1 MKTNSIIKFIAGIFI
16 LILINILLSNNHTKW
31 DLTKEKRHS
40 ISEESIDILKNID
53 DKIYITI
60 YLDGSLPSQFEKLK
74 KSTEHILHTFKSYS
88 NKNIEFEFVNPLES
102 EDKEKRDVMRK
113 NLAENNIYPIWVKSK
128 NKNITTTQI
137 TFPAANIHYNNKSM
151 SVNLFYENYFYNNSE
166 QDPYTIEQYDIQQ
179 SINKLEYNFIKSI
192 HKICENNQKHIAFLS
207 GNGELDSTNTF
218 DIRNT
223 LSEFYSVEYFDIS
236 MYEMDSVS
244 GNLKIQEQLDRINKF
259 DVAII
264 SKPTEKFQNLDKFLI
279 DQYIMNGGK
288 VLCLLDG
295 TDASMNNF
303 TNGEISF
310 PINKNNLN
318 LDDLFENY
326 GFNINNNLIQ
336 DLESTKIPITM
347 GTGEIKYFDWVYN
360 PIITLKSDH
369 IISTSIDS
377 ILTDFSSNIEII
389 NSEINSSVLLTSSKK
404 SRLIYS
410 GGEVSLDILSNPPQK
425 NNFNKGE
432 QIISVLLEGRFASQ
446 YKNTTISNTINFVS
460 ENNDGKMI
468 VVSDGDIIGNKV
480 NPPNFYFPLGFYK
493 YNNSV
498 FKGNKDFV
506 LNSVQYL
513 CDDKDL
519 IKIRN
524 KKKEKLR
531 LLDSEKTDNNHS
543 FIKLKNIIIP
553 QIILLLIFFSFHY
566 YRKIKY
572 GK

>member
-1 MKTNSIIKFIAGIFI
+1 
-16 LILINILLSNNHTKW
+16 
-31 DLTKEKRHS
+31 
-40 ISEESIDILKNID
+40 
-53 DKIYITI
+53 
-60 YLDGSLPSQFEKLK
+60 
-74 KSTEHILHTFKSYS
+74 
-88 NKNIEFEFVNPLES
+88 
-102 EDKEKRDVMRK
+102 
-113 NLAENNIYPIWVKSK
+113 
-128 NKNITTTQI
+128 
-137 TFPAANIHYNNKSM
+137 M
-151 SVNLFYENYFYNNSE
+151 SVNLFYENLFYENYFYNNSE

-192 HKICENNQKHIAFLS
+192 HKICEDNQRHIAFLS
-207 GNGELDSTNTF
+207 GNGELDSTNTI

-244 GNLKIQEQLDRINKF
+244 GNFNRRNQIDRINKF
-259 DVAII
+259 DII
-264 SKPTEKFQNLDKFLI
+264 IIAKPTEIFQKEDKILI
-279 DQYIMNGGK
+279 DQYLMNGGRI
-288 VLCLLDG
+288 LFLLDG
-295 TDASMNNF
+295 TDASMNNLK
-303 TNGEISF
+303 NEEISF
-310 PINKNNLN
+310 PINKNHLN

-326 GFNINNNLIQ
+326 GFKIHNNLIQ
-336 DLESTKIPITM
+336 DLESTKIPIKIYS
-347 GTGEIKYFDWVYN
+347 GEIKYFDWVYN
-360 PIITLKSDH
+360 PKITPKSDH

-410 GGEVSLDILSNPPQK
+410 GGEVSLEILRNPPQK

-432 QIISVLLEGRFASQ
+432 QIISVLLEGKFTSQ
-446 YKNTTISNTINFVS
+446 YKNTKDSNTINFVS
-460 ENNDGKMI
+460 EINDGKMI

-480 NPPNFYFPLGFYK
+480 NPPNFYYPLGFYK
-493 YNNSV
+493 YSNSV

-513 CDDKDL
+513 CNDEDL
-519 IKIRN
+519 IKIRS

-531 LLDSEKTDNNHS
+531 LLDSQKTDNNNTL
-543 FIKLKNIIIP
+543 IKLKNTIIP
-553 QIILLLIFFSFHY
+553 QIILLLIFFSFYY

>member
-318 LDDLFENY
+318 LDNLFENY
-326 GFNINNNLIQ
+326 GFKINNNLIQ

-360 PIITLKSDH
+360 PIITPKSDH

-432 QIISVLLEGRFASQ
+432 QIISVLLEGRFTSQ

-498 FKGNKDFV
+498 FNGNKDFV